1 MKRLLLPLL
10 CAVLLLT
17 GCAQPGATAQIA
29 PAECDRLVVYT
40 PLDETLYAPLMKEFQ
55 ERTGIWTEVVT
66 GSFSELI
73 GKIEQGDE
81 PACDLLLGGSAEN
94 LEAYADLFAPCPEAL
109 LTRMHADCCGTS
121 GAWCP
126 LSRQRVVLIYNS
138 KLVRMNPPDGWE
150 DLLDPAWRGKIAF
163 ADGAGAGYPILAAL
177 TQVLPGDASETLAAF
192 AENLAGQTPGSVDKI
207 VDRVA
212 DGSFYI
218 GVTFEDSAQRG
229 IAAGYDIAI
238 TSPCEGGVVTA
249 DGMAV
254 VAGCAHAENA
264 QKFLEFAVLPEVQ
277 RHLFTTLCCAPVLAD
292 MPDGDAADGFAYD
305 ITEAAKQRAALLAL
319 WQAYTE
325 GADA

>member
-10 CAVLLLT
+10 CAAMLLT
-17 GCAQPGATAQIA
+17 GCAQPGAAAQIA
-29 PAECDRLVVYT
+29 PPECDRLVVYT
-40 PLDETLYAPLMKEFQ
+40 PLEETLYAPLIKEFQ

-73 GKIEQGDE
+73 EKIEQADE
-81 PACDLLLGGSAEN
+81 PVCDLLLGGSAEN

-109 LTRMHADCCGTS
+109 LDRMHADCCGAS

-177 TQVLPGDASETLAAF
+177 AQVLPGDASETLEAF
-192 AENLAGQTPGSVDKI
+192 AENLAGQTPGSMDKI

-218 GVTFEDSAQRG
+218 GVTYADSALRG

-238 TSPCEGGVVTA
+238 TSPHEGGVVTA

-254 VAGCAHAENA
+254 IAGSAHAENA

-277 RHLFTTLCCAPVLAD
+277 RHLFTALCRTPVLAD
-292 MPDGDAADGFAYD
+292 MPDEDAAEEFAYD
-305 ITEAAKQRAALLAL
+305 IAEAADRRAELLAL
-319 WQAYTE
+319 WQAQTE
-325 GADA
+325 GARA